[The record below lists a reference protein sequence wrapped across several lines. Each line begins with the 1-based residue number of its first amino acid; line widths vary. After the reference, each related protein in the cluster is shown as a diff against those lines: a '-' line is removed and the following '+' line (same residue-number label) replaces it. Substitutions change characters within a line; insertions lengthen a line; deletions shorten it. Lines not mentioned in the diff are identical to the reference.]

1 MKRSSAATILG
12 SAGAAAAAAGLVLF
26 LAPAALA
33 PRPES
38 DAAVEVAALRR
49 QVAQL
54 EDEVAGLRAIAATPP
69 ECAPA
74 PVQRVAEVE
83 EGRPS
88 DTVKARCDDLE
99 SWCADLALR
108 CAALEQQRAQANGA
122 AASLGVVVDAGN
134 APSFRTNALAR
145 SLYGIANGFP
155 ATGVVQSG
163 PNEIEIANADR
174 SAPFLIQAIGN
185 ARSVAINDDSAGTP
199 EPEEQEKANAGDR

>member
-26 LAPAALA
+26 LAPAAPA

-54 EDEVAGLRAIAATPP
+54 EDEVAGLRTIAATPP
-69 ECAPA
+69 ESAPA

-108 CAALEQQRAQANGA
+108 CAALEQQLARANGA
-122 AASLGVVVDAGN
+122 AASPFVVLDAGN
-134 APSFRTNALAR
+134 APTVQGNALVR
-145 SLYGIANGFP
+145 SLYGIESGFP
-155 ATGVVQSG
+155 ATAAVQTG
-163 PNEIEIANADR
+163 PFVIEYATATD
-174 SAPFLIQAIGN
+174 
-185 ARSVAINDDSAGTP
+185 
-199 EPEEQEKANAGDR
+199 KGDR